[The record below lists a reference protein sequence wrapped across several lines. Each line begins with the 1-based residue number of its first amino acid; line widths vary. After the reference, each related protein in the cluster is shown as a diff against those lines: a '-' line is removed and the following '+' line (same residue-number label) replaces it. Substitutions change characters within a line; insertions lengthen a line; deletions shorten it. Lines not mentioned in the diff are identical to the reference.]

1 MAGAVLTMML
11 RCYTH
16 HITQHRDSGHVSRY
30 IATLRFRKFAQN
42 SIFNNFCS
50 SHGNKSWYI
59 LWLYM
64 RRWHSRAEQ
73 SRPQH
78 CCQLTTTR
86 HATLHRR
93 VRVNIWVGCS
103 YEHSTAQYSTAQYST
118 LEYWGGPGSGQRP
131 YSSRLAEKMLW
142 TEVTNNIPLFHRY
155 KANSATSSTETFP
168 Q

>member
-1 MAGAVLTMML
+1 MLCWQWCYGAT
-11 RCYTH
+11 
-16 HITQHRDSGHVSRY
+16 HITSHRDSGHVSRY
-30 IATLRFRKFAQN
+30 ITTLRFRKFAQN

-50 SHGNKSWYI
+50 WQWNKSLNI
-59 LWLYM
+59 LWL
-64 RRWHSRAEQ
+64 WGDSRVYL
-73 SRPQH
+73 PQH

-131 YSSRLAEKMLW
+131 YSSRLAEKKLW